1 MKVKVAFILRLNY
14 EELKNSSHDEEAKLP
29 QKVGG
34 ILPISWCKEF
44 KRYMDGSG
52 YCDYCGK
59 TLRSEEKTKSED
71 GQEPDWVKDDR

>member
-34 ILPISWCKEF
+34 ILPISWCK
-44 KRYMDGSG
+44 RIA
-52 YCDYCGK
+52 
-59 TLRSEEKTKSED
+59 L
-71 GQEPDWVKDDR
+71 PDFSHLFLI